1 MDYSNQLG
9 LIIQSL
15 SDQSDFIN
23 ALSETISVLSGQL
36 AFITLCIG
44 VIAGF
49 IFIKSIWEVIS
60 KWF

>member
-1 MDYSNQLG
+1 MDYSSQIA

-15 SDQSDFIN
+15 SDQNDFIN
-23 ALSETISVLSGQL
+23 FLSESVSVLSGQL
-36 AFITLCIG
+36 AFITLCLG

-49 IFIKSIWEVIS
+49 IFIKAIWEVIS